1 MTEVGKRLTLSQE
14 RARFLETLSE
24 ISKGR
29 EPTVK
34 VREEQVIYP
43 DGREGGSVIITN
55 PDGTTRVG

>member
-24 ISKGR
+24 ISEGR
-29 EPTVK
+29 ELTVK
-34 VREEQVIYP
+34 VREKQVIYP
-43 DGREGGSVIITN
+43 DCREGGSVIITN